1 MAKHTVLVTGA
12 SRGIGKA
19 IATRC
24 FEDGLEVIGLST
36 TAREDLPWTHYGVDL
51 AGPDAKAALG
61 EIIARHRPC
70 RYVGNAGVLING
82 RLEDVRS
89 DDFDRL
95 MRVNLL
101 SLMET
106 ANLMLPV
113 WAEEKFGRVVL
124 IGSRAALGKENRV
137 LYGASKAGVTGLGRT
152 LALELAPHQVT
163 VNVIAPGPI
172 ATDLFEHGQPVG
184 SPARIKIESS
194 IPLGRVGTPEDIAQ
208 AASFLL
214 DDGSGYVTG
223 QSLNV
228 CGGLS
233 TGFSAQ

>member
-1 MAKHTVLVTGA
+1 MAQQTVLVTGA

-19 IATRC
+19 VAQRC
-24 FEDGLEVIGLST
+24 LEDGLEVIGLST
-36 TAREDLPWTHYGVDL
+36 TARADLPWVHYGVDL
-51 AGPDAKAALG
+51 ATSDAKAQLQD
-61 EIIARHRPC
+61 IISKHRPC
-70 RYVGNAGVLING
+70 RFVGNAGVLING
-82 RLEDVRS
+82 RLEDVDA

-95 MRVNLL
+95 MRVNLF
-101 SLMET
+101 SLMEI
-106 ANLMLPV
+106 AHLLLPV
-113 WAEEKFGRVVL
+113 WKDEEFGRVVL

-137 LYGASKAGVTGLGRT
+137 IYGASKAGVTGLGRT
-152 LALELAPHQVT
+152 MALELAPHQVT

-184 SPARIKIESS
+184 SPTRIKIEAS
-194 IPLGRVGTPEDIAQ
+194 IPLGRVGEPDDIAN

-214 DDGSGYVTG
+214 DDKAGYVTG
-223 QSLNV
+223 QCLNV

>member
-1 MAKHTVLVTGA
+1 MGKQTVLVTGA

-19 IATRC
+19 IAERC
-24 FEDGLEVIGLST
+24 LDDGLEVIGLST
-36 TAREDLPWTHYGVDL
+36 SASDDLPWRHYGVDL
-51 AGPDAKAALG
+51 AGEDSKAQLA
-61 EIIARHRPC
+61 EIIDKHRPC
-70 RYVGNAGVLING
+70 RFVGNAGVLING
-82 RLEDVRS
+82 RLEDV
-89 DDFDRL
+89 DAADFDRL

-106 ANLMLPV
+106 ATLMLPV
-113 WAEEKFGRVVL
+113 WKDERFGRVVL

-137 LYGASKAGVTGLGRT
+137 LYGASKAAVTGLGRT
-152 LALELAPHQVT
+152 LALELAAHQVS

-194 IPLGRVGTPEDIAQ
+194 IPLGRVGKPEDIAQ
-208 AASFLL
+208 TASFLL
-214 DDGSGYVTG
+214 DDKSGFITG
-223 QSLNV
+223 QCVNV

>member
-19 IATRC
+19 IAARC
-24 FEDGLEVIGLST
+24 LDDGLEVIGLST
-36 TAREDLPWTHYGVDL
+36 TANDDQPWTHYGVDL
-51 AGPDAKAALG
+51 ASPEAKAELA
-61 EIIARHRPC
+61 EIIERHRPC
-70 RYVGNAGVLING
+70 RFVGNAGLLING
-82 RLEDVRS
+82 RLEDVEAA
-89 DDFDRL
+89 DFDRL

-113 WAEEKFGRVVL
+113 WQEEGFGRVVL

-152 LALELAPHQVT
+152 LALELAPCKVT

-194 IPLGRVGTPEDIAQ
+194 IPLGRVGKPEDIAN

-214 DDGSGYVTG
+214 DDKAGYVTG
-223 QSLNV
+223 QCLNV

>member
-1 MAKHTVLVTGA
+1 MAKNTVLVTGA
-12 SRGIGKA
+12 SRGIGHA
-19 IATRC
+19 IASRC
-24 FEDGLEVIGLST
+24 IADGYEVIGLSSQ
-36 TAREDLPWTHYGVDL
+36 ASDAMPWQHYGVDL
-51 AGPDAKAALG
+51 AGPDAISHLS
-61 EIIARHRPC
+61 EIITKHRPC
-70 RYVGNAGVLING
+70 RFVGNAGVLING
-82 RLEDVRS
+82 RLEDVKA
-89 DDFDRL
+89 DDFARL

-106 ANLMLPV
+106 TQLMQPI
-113 WAEEKFGRVVL
+113 WREEGFGRVVL

-184 SPARIKIESS
+184 SPARIKIEASV
-194 IPLGRVGTPEDIAQ
+194 PLGRVGKADDIAN
-208 AASFLL
+208 ATSFLL
-214 DDGSGYVTG
+214 NDATGYVTG
-223 QSLNV
+223 QCLNV

-233 TGFSAQ
+233 TGFNAH

>member
-1 MAKHTVLVTGA
+1 MARKTVLVTGA

-19 IATRC
+19 IAERC
-24 FEDGLEVIGLST
+24 LKDGLEVIGLSS
-36 TAREDLPWTHYGVDL
+36 TADDSMPWTHYGVDL
-51 AGPDAKAALG
+51 AHKDAKSQLAD
-61 EIIARHRPC
+61 IIGKHRPC
-70 RYVGNAGVLING
+70 RFVGNAGVLING
-82 RLEDVRS
+82 RIEDVRA

-106 ANLMLPV
+106 ANLLLPV
-113 WAEEKFGRVVL
+113 WQEEKFGRAVL

-137 LYGASKAGVTGLGRT
+137 IYGASKAAVTGLGRT
-152 LALELAPHQVT
+152 FALELAPHQVT

-172 ATDLFEHGQPVG
+172 ATELFEHGQPVG

-194 IPLGRVGTPEDIAQ
+194 IPLGRVGAPDDIAQ

-214 DDGSGYVTG
+214 DDKSGFVTG
-223 QSLNV
+223 QCLNV

>member
-1 MAKHTVLVTGA
+1 MAQQTALVTGA

-19 IATRC
+19 IAQRC
-24 FEDGLEVIGLST
+24 LEDGLEVVGLST
-36 TAREDLPWTHYGVDL
+36 TARDDLPWTHYGVDL
-51 AGPDAKAALG
+51 STPDANAQLQD
-61 EIIARHRPC
+61 IIAKHRPC
-70 RYVGNAGVLING
+70 RFIGNAGLLING
-82 RLEDVRS
+82 RLEEVDS
-89 DDFDRL
+89 NKFDRL
-95 MRVNLL
+95 MRVNLF

-106 ANLMLPV
+106 AQLLLPV
-113 WAEEKFGRVVL
+113 WKDEKFGRVVL

-152 LALELAPHQVT
+152 MALELAPYNVT

-184 SPARIKIESS
+184 SPARVKIESS
-194 IPLGRVGTPEDIAQ
+194 IPIGRVGQPDDIAH

-214 DDGSGYVTG
+214 DDKAGYVTG
-223 QSLNV
+223 QCLNV

-233 TGFSAQ
+233 TGFVTQ

>member
-1 MAKHTVLVTGA
+1 MSKNTVLVTGA
-12 SRGIGKA
+12 SRGIGHA

-24 FEDGLEVIGLST
+24 QQDGLEVIGIST
-36 TAREDLPWTHYGVDL
+36 IADDSFGWTHYGVDL
-51 AGPDAKAALG
+51 ASPQAKSQLAD
-61 EIIARHRPC
+61 IIEKHRPC
-70 RYVGNAGVLING
+70 RFVGNAGVLING
-82 RLEDVRS
+82 RLEDVKA

-106 ANLMLPV
+106 ANLLLPI
-113 WAEEKFGRVVL
+113 WQAETFGRVVL

-194 IPLGRVGTPEDIAQ
+194 IPLGRVGTPNDIAHT
-208 AASFLL
+208 ASFLL
-214 DDGSGYVTG
+214 DERTGYVTG
-223 QSLNV
+223 QALNV

-233 TGFSAQ
+233 TGFSTQ

>member
-1 MAKHTVLVTGA
+1 MAKNTVLVTGA
-12 SRGIGKA
+12 SRGIGHA
-19 IATRC
+19 IASRC
-24 FEDGLEVIGLST
+24 IADGYKVIGLSSQ
-36 TAREDLPWTHYGVDL
+36 ASDAMPWQHYGVDL
-51 AGPDAKAALG
+51 AGPDATSHLS
-61 EIIARHRPC
+61 EIITKHHPC
-70 RYVGNAGVLING
+70 RFVGNAGVLING
-82 RLEDVRS
+82 RLEDVKA
-89 DDFDRL
+89 DDFARL

-106 ANLMLPV
+106 TQLMQPI
-113 WAEEKFGRVVL
+113 WREEGFGRVVL

-184 SPARIKIESS
+184 SPARIKIEASV
-194 IPLGRVGTPEDIAQ
+194 PLGRVGKPDDIAN
-208 AASFLL
+208 ATSFLL
-214 DDGSGYVTG
+214 NDATGYVTG
-223 QSLNV
+223 QCLNV

-233 TGFSAQ
+233 TGFNAH

>member
-1 MAKHTVLVTGA
+1 MATQTVLVTGA

-19 IATRC
+19 IAERC
-24 FEDGLEVIGLST
+24 VDDGLEVIGLST
-36 TAREDLPWTHYGVDL
+36 SAKDDLPWRHYGVDL
-51 AGPDAKAALG
+51 AGEDAKAQLA
-61 EIIARHRPC
+61 EIIDKHRPC
-70 RYVGNAGVLING
+70 RFVGNAGVLING
-82 RLEDVRS
+82 RLEDV
-89 DDFDRL
+89 DAADFDRL

-113 WAEEKFGRVVL
+113 WKDERFGRVVL

-137 LYGASKAGVTGLGRT
+137 LYGASKAAVTGLGRT
-152 LALELAPHQVT
+152 LALELAAHQVS

-172 ATDLFEHGQPVG
+172 ATDLFEHGQPIG
-184 SPARIKIESS
+184 SPARIKIEAS
-194 IPLGRVGTPEDIAQ
+194 IPLGRVGKPEDIAQ
-208 AASFLL
+208 ATSFLL
-214 DDGSGYVTG
+214 GDKSGFITG
-223 QSLNV
+223 QCLNV

>member
-1 MAKHTVLVTGA
+1 MARKTVLVTGA

-19 IATRC
+19 TALRC
-24 FEDGLEVIGLST
+24 LKDGLEVIGLST
-36 TAREDLPWTHYGVDL
+36 SARDDLPWTHYGVDL
-51 AGPDAKAALG
+51 AKSDARDQLQG
-61 EIIARHRPC
+61 IIAKHRPC
-70 RYVGNAGVLING
+70 RFVGNAGVLISG
-82 RLEDVRS
+82 RLEDV
-89 DDFDRL
+89 DTNDFDRL

-106 ANLMLPV
+106 AHLLLPV
-113 WAEEKFGRVVL
+113 WKGEKFGRVVL

-184 SPARIKIESS
+184 SPARIKIETS
-194 IPLGRVGTPEDIAQ
+194 IPLGRVGQPDDIAN

-214 DDGSGYVTG
+214 DDKAGYITG
-223 QSLNV
+223 QCLNV

-233 TGFSAQ
+233 TGFLSQ

>member
-24 FEDGLEVIGLST
+24 LEDGLEVIGLST

-113 WAEEKFGRVVL
+113 WAEETFGRVVL

>member
-1 MAKHTVLVTGA
+1 MAKNTVLVTGA
-12 SRGIGKA
+12 SRGIGHA
-19 IATRC
+19 IASRC
-24 FEDGLEVIGLST
+24 IADGYEVIGLSSQAT
-36 TAREDLPWTHYGVDL
+36 DAMPWQHYGVDL
-51 AGPDAKAALG
+51 AGPDAISHLS
-61 EIIARHRPC
+61 EIITKHRPC
-70 RYVGNAGVLING
+70 RFVGNAGVLING
-82 RLEDVRS
+82 RLEDVKA
-89 DDFDRL
+89 DDFARL

-106 ANLMLPV
+106 TQLMQPI
-113 WAEEKFGRVVL
+113 WREEGFGRVVL

-184 SPARIKIESS
+184 SPARIKIEASV
-194 IPLGRVGTPEDIAQ
+194 PLGRVGKPDDIAN
-208 AASFLL
+208 ATSFLL
-214 DDGSGYVTG
+214 NDATGYVTG
-223 QSLNV
+223 QCLNV

-233 TGFSAQ
+233 TGFNAH

>member
-1 MAKHTVLVTGA
+1 MAKQTVLVTGA

-19 IATRC
+19 IAERC
-24 FEDGLEVIGLST
+24 VADGLEVIGLST
-36 TAREDLPWTHYGVDL
+36 TTRDDLPWVHYGVDL
-51 AGPDAKAALG
+51 AAPEARARLA
-61 EIIARHRPC
+61 EIIDKHRPC
-70 RYVGNAGVLING
+70 RFVGNAGVLING
-82 RLEDVRS
+82 RLEDV
-89 DDFDRL
+89 DAADFDRL
-95 MRVNLL
+95 MRVNLF

-106 ANLMLPV
+106 AHLMLPV
-113 WAEEKFGRVVL
+113 WKDEKFGRVVL

-152 LALELAPHQVT
+152 LALELAPHQVS

-194 IPLGRVGTPEDIAQ
+194 IPLGRVGTPADIAQ

-214 DDGSGYVTG
+214 DDNSGFVTG
-223 QSLNV
+223 QCLNV

>member
-1 MAKHTVLVTGA
+1 MAKQTVLVTGA

-19 IATRC
+19 IAQRC
-24 FEDGLEVIGLST
+24 LADGLEVIGLST
-36 TAREDLPWTHYGVDL
+36 TPRDDLPWTHYGVDL
-51 AGPDAKAALG
+51 AGSAAKDRLA
-61 EIIARHRPC
+61 EIIDRHRPC

-82 RLEDVRS
+82 RLDDVKS

-106 ANLMLPV
+106 AQLMLPV
-113 WAEEKFGRVVL
+113 WTEEAFGRVVL

-194 IPLGRVGTPEDIAQ
+194 IPLGRVGTPDDIAQ

-214 DDGSGYVTG
+214 DD
-223 QSLNV
+223 L
-228 CGGLS
+228 
-233 TGFSAQ
+233 

>member
-1 MAKHTVLVTGA
+1 MARKTVLVTGA

-19 IATRC
+19 TALRC
-24 FEDGLEVIGLST
+24 LKDGLEVIGLST
-36 TAREDLPWTHYGVDL
+36 SARDDLPWTHYGVDL
-51 AGPDAKAALG
+51 AKSDARDQLQG
-61 EIIARHRPC
+61 IIAKHRPC
-70 RYVGNAGVLING
+70 RFVGNAGVLISG
-82 RLEDVRS
+82 RLEDV
-89 DDFDRL
+89 DTNDFDRL

-106 ANLMLPV
+106 AHLLLPV
-113 WAEEKFGRVVL
+113 WKDEKFGRVVL

-184 SPARIKIESS
+184 SPARIKIETS
-194 IPLGRVGTPEDIAQ
+194 IPLGRVGQPDDIAN

-214 DDGSGYVTG
+214 DDKAGYITG
-223 QSLNV
+223 QCLNV

-233 TGFSAQ
+233 TGFLSQ

>member
-19 IATRC
+19 IAQRC
-24 FEDGLEVIGLST
+24 LDDGLEVIGLST
-36 TAREDLPWTHYGVDL
+36 TARDDLPWTHYGVDL
-51 AGPDAKAALG
+51 AGPDAKDRLT
-61 EIIARHRPC
+61 EIIDRHRPC

-82 RLEDVRS
+82 RLDDVKS

-106 ANLMLPV
+106 AQLMLPV
-113 WAEEKFGRVVL
+113 WTEEAFGRVVL

-194 IPLGRVGTPEDIAQ
+194 IPLGRVGTPDDIAQ

-214 DDGSGYVTG
+214 DDNSGFVTG
-223 QSLNV
+223 QCLNV

>member
-1 MAKHTVLVTGA
+1 MTGA
-12 SRGIGKA
+12 SRGIGRA
-19 IATRC
+19 IALRC
-24 FEDGLEVIGLST
+24 LEDGLEVIGLST
-36 TAREDLPWTHYGVDL
+36 SARDDLPWTHYGVDL
-51 AGPDAKAALG
+51 AKSDAKDQLQG
-61 EIIARHRPC
+61 IITKHRPC
-70 RYVGNAGVLING
+70 RFVGNAGVLISG
-82 RLEDVRS
+82 RLEDV
-89 DDFDRL
+89 DTNDFDRL

-106 ANLMLPV
+106 ANLFLPA
-113 WAEEKFGRVVL
+113 WKEEKFGRVVL

-184 SPARIKIESS
+184 SPARKKIETS
-194 IPLGRVGTPEDIAQ
+194 IPLGRVGQPDDIAN

-214 DDGSGYVTG
+214 DDKAGYITG
-223 QSLNV
+223 QCLNV

-233 TGFSAQ
+233 TGFLSQ

>member
-24 FEDGLEVIGLST
+24 LEDGLEVIGLST

>member
-1 MAKHTVLVTGA
+1 MAKNTVLVTGA

-24 FEDGLEVIGLST
+24 LEDGLEVIGVST
-36 TAREDLPWTHYGVDL
+36 TADDSLGWTHYGVDL
-51 AGPDAKAALG
+51 AAQDAKSQLAQ
-61 EIIARHRPC
+61 IIEKHRPC
-70 RYVGNAGVLING
+70 RFVGNAGVLING
-82 RLEDVRS
+82 RVEDVKA

-106 ANLMLPV
+106 ANLLLPI
-113 WAEEKFGRVVL
+113 WQEEKFGRVVL
-124 IGSRAALGKENRV
+124 IGSRAALGKENRI
-137 LYGASKAGVTGLGRT
+137 LYGASKAGVTGLGRS

-194 IPLGRVGTPEDIAQ
+194 IPLGRVGKPDDIAN

-214 DDGSGYVTG
+214 HDQTGYVTG
-223 QSLNV
+223 QCLNV

>member
-1 MAKHTVLVTGA
+1 MARKTVLVTGA

-19 IATRC
+19 TALRC
-24 FEDGLEVIGLST
+24 LEDGLEVIGLST
-36 TAREDLPWTHYGVDL
+36 TARDDLPWTHYGLDL
-51 AGPDAKAALG
+51 AKSDAKAQLQG
-61 EIIARHRPC
+61 IITKHRPC
-70 RYVGNAGVLING
+70 RFVGNAGVLISG
-82 RLEDVRS
+82 RLEDV
-89 DDFDRL
+89 DTNDFDRL

-106 ANLMLPV
+106 AHLLLPV
-113 WAEEKFGRVVL
+113 WKDEKFGRVVL

-152 LALELAPHQVT
+152 MALELAHYQVT

-194 IPLGRVGTPEDIAQ
+194 IPLGRVGQPDDIAN

-214 DDGSGYVTG
+214 DDKAGYVTG
-223 QSLNV
+223 QCLNV

-233 TGFSAQ
+233 TGFLAQ

>member
-1 MAKHTVLVTGA
+1 MARKTVLVTGA

-19 IATRC
+19 TALRC
-24 FEDGLEVIGLST
+24 LQDGLEVIGLST
-36 TAREDLPWTHYGVDL
+36 SARDDLPWTHYGVDL
-51 AGPDAKAALG
+51 AKSDAKDQLQG
-61 EIIARHRPC
+61 IIAKHRPC
-70 RYVGNAGVLING
+70 RFVGNAGVLISG
-82 RLEDVRS
+82 RLEDV
-89 DDFDRL
+89 DTNDFDRL

-106 ANLMLPV
+106 AHLLLPV
-113 WAEEKFGRVVL
+113 WKDEKFGRVVL

-184 SPARIKIESS
+184 SPARIKIETS
-194 IPLGRVGTPEDIAQ
+194 IPLGRVGQPDDIAN

-214 DDGSGYVTG
+214 DDKAGYITG
-223 QSLNV
+223 QCLNV

-233 TGFSAQ
+233 TGFLSQ

>member
-1 MAKHTVLVTGA
+1 MARKTVLVTGA

-19 IATRC
+19 IAERC
-24 FEDGLEVIGLST
+24 LKDGLEVIGLSS
-36 TAREDLPWTHYGVDL
+36 TADDSMPWTHYGVDL
-51 AGPDAKAALG
+51 AHKDAKSQLAD
-61 EIIARHRPC
+61 IIGKHRPC
-70 RYVGNAGVLING
+70 RFVGNAGVLING
-82 RLEDVRS
+82 RIEDVRA

-106 ANLMLPV
+106 ANLLLPV
-113 WAEEKFGRVVL
+113 WQEEKFGRVVL

-137 LYGASKAGVTGLGRT
+137 IYGASKAAVTGLGRT

-172 ATDLFEHGQPVG
+172 ATELFEHGQPVG

-194 IPLGRVGTPEDIAQ
+194 IPLGRVGAPDDIAQ

-214 DDGSGYVTG
+214 DDKSGFVTG
-223 QSLNV
+223 QCLNV

>member
-24 FEDGLEVIGLST
+24 LEDGLEVIGLST

-51 AGPDAKAALG
+51 AGPDAKAALA

-194 IPLGRVGTPEDIAQ
+194 IPLRRVGTPEDIAQ

-214 DDGSGYVTG
+214 DDGSGYITG

>member
-1 MAKHTVLVTGA
+1 MARKTVLVTGA

-19 IATRC
+19 TALRC
-24 FEDGLEVIGLST
+24 LEDGLEVIGLST
-36 TAREDLPWTHYGVDL
+36 TARDDLPWTHYGLDL
-51 AGPDAKAALG
+51 AKCDAKAQLQG
-61 EIIARHRPC
+61 IITKHRPC
-70 RYVGNAGVLING
+70 RFVGNAGVLISG
-82 RLEDVRS
+82 RLEDV
-89 DDFDRL
+89 DTNDFDRL

-106 ANLMLPV
+106 AHLLLPV
-113 WAEEKFGRVVL
+113 WKDEKFGRVVL

-184 SPARIKIESS
+184 SPARIKIETS
-194 IPLGRVGTPEDIAQ
+194 IPLGRVGQPDDIAN

-214 DDGSGYVTG
+214 DDKAGYITG
-223 QSLNV
+223 QCLNV

-233 TGFSAQ
+233 TGFLSQ

>member
-19 IATRC
+19 IAERC
-24 FEDGLEVIGLST
+24 RDDGLEVIGLST
-36 TAREDLPWTHYGVDL
+36 TARDDLPWVHYGVDL
-51 AGPDAKAALG
+51 AAADAKARLAD
-61 EIIARHRPC
+61 IIDKHRPC
-70 RYVGNAGVLING
+70 RFVGNAGVLING
-82 RLEDVRS
+82 RLEDV
-89 DDFDRL
+89 DAADFDRL
-95 MRVNLL
+95 MRVNLF

-106 ANLMLPV
+106 AHLMLPV
-113 WAEEKFGRVVL
+113 WKDEKFGRVVL

-152 LALELAPHQVT
+152 LALELAPHQVS

-194 IPLGRVGTPEDIAQ
+194 IPLGRVGTPADIAQ

-214 DDGSGYVTG
+214 DDNSGFVTG
-223 QSLNV
+223 QCLNV

>member
-1 MAKHTVLVTGA
+1 MARKTVLVTGA

-19 IATRC
+19 IADRC
-24 FEDGLEVIGLST
+24 LKDGLEVIGLSS
-36 TAREDLPWTHYGVDL
+36 TADDSMPWTHYGVDL
-51 AGPDAKAALG
+51 AHRDAKSQLAD
-61 EIIARHRPC
+61 IIGKHRPC
-70 RYVGNAGVLING
+70 RFVGNAGVLING
-82 RLEDVRS
+82 RIEDVRA

-106 ANLMLPV
+106 ANLLLPV
-113 WAEEKFGRVVL
+113 WQEEKFGRVVL

-137 LYGASKAGVTGLGRT
+137 IYGASKAAVTGLGRT

-172 ATDLFEHGQPVG
+172 ATELFEHGQPVG

-194 IPLGRVGTPEDIAQ
+194 IPLGRVGAPDDIAQ

-214 DDGSGYVTG
+214 DDESGFVTG
-223 QSLNV
+223 QCLNV

>member
-1 MAKHTVLVTGA
+1 MSKNTVLVTGA
-12 SRGIGKA
+12 SRGIGHA

-24 FEDGLEVIGLST
+24 QQDGLEVIGVST
-36 TAREDLPWTHYGVDL
+36 TANDSFGWTHYGVDL
-51 AGPDAKAALG
+51 ASPQAKSKLAD
-61 EIIARHRPC
+61 IIEKHRPC
-70 RYVGNAGVLING
+70 RFVGNAGVLING
-82 RLEDVRS
+82 RLEDVKA

-106 ANLMLPV
+106 ANLLLPI
-113 WAEEKFGRVVL
+113 WQAETFGRVVL

-194 IPLGRVGTPEDIAQ
+194 IPLGRVGTPNDIAHT
-208 AASFLL
+208 ASFLL
-214 DDGSGYVTG
+214 DERTGYVTG
-223 QSLNV
+223 QCLNV

-233 TGFSAQ
+233 TGFSTQ

>member
-1 MAKHTVLVTGA
+1 MGKQTVLVTGA

-19 IATRC
+19 IAERWLD
-24 FEDGLEVIGLST
+24 DGLEVIGLST
-36 TAREDLPWTHYGVDL
+36 SASDDLPWRHYGVDL
-51 AGPDAKAALG
+51 AGVDAKAQLA
-61 EIIARHRPC
+61 EIIDKHRPC
-70 RYVGNAGVLING
+70 RFVGNAGVLING
-82 RLEDVRS
+82 RLEDV
-89 DDFDRL
+89 DAADFDRL

-113 WAEEKFGRVVL
+113 WKDERFGRVVL

-137 LYGASKAGVTGLGRT
+137 LYGASKAAVTGLGRT
-152 LALELAPHQVT
+152 LALELAAHQVS

-194 IPLGRVGTPEDIAQ
+194 IPLGRVGKPEDIAQ
-208 AASFLL
+208 TASFLL
-214 DDGSGYVTG
+214 DDKSGFITG
-223 QSLNV
+223 QCVNV